1 MNQSTTTITIDGVT
15 FLRENATWI
24 YLQLAQREKWD
35 ESRSIRFTTYE
46 KHGFFHAFCHWYD
59 EDDTSYIWYSKAF
72 FRTNELRADALRA
85 LSEISGLPCVYR
97 DIPSED
103 AWHYQHIYWET
114 YE

>member
-15 FLRENATWI
+15 FLRANATWI
-24 YLQLAQREKWD
+24 YLQLAQREMWE
-35 ESRSIRFTTYE
+35 ESRSIRFMTYE
-46 KHGFFHAFCHWYD
+46 KHGFFHAYCHWHD
-59 EDDTSYIWYSKAF
+59 EDDQHVICYAHAF
-72 FRTNELRADALRA
+72 FRTNELRADALRT
-85 LSEISGLPCVYR
+85 LSEISGLLGVYR